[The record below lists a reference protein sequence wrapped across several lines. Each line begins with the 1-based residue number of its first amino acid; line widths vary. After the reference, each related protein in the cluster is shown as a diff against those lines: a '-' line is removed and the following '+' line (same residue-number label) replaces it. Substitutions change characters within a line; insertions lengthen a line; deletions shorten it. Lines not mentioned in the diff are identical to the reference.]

1 MKLDK
6 IAKIKIGVGVV
17 LIGLTA
23 ITVNYILK
31 NLRKLTN
38 LTFDIRTVKLNTLNL
53 KEISFTI
60 LWVIKNPSDFR
71 FIVKNQVYDV
81 FVNGKFVKKVGAVE
95 ETEVLSNG
103 TSLLPTNVFL
113 TTKELFDLGIENL
126 EDLVTESGRKKLK
139 IKVTGTFDVK
149 TPVFTL
155 KKLPFEF
162 EDTLHNI
169 LNY

>member
-81 FVNGKFVKKVGAVE
+81 FVNGKFVKKVGAVK

>member
-1 MKLDK
+1 MQLDK
-6 IAKIKIGVGVV
+6 IAKIKIGVGIV
-17 LIGLTA
+17 LVGLTA

-31 NLRKLTN
+31 NVRKLAN
-38 LTFDIRTVKLNTLNL
+38 LEFDIRTVKLNTLNL
-53 KEISFTI
+53 KEISITI
-60 LWVIKNPSDFR
+60 LWIIKNPSDFR

-95 ETEVLSNG
+95 EVEVLSNG

-113 TTKELFDLGIENL
+113 TMKELLNLGIENL

-139 IKVTGTFDVK
+139 IKVAGTFDIK
-149 TPVFTL
+149 TPLFGL

>member
-31 NLRKLTN
+31 NVRKLSN

-113 TTKELFDLGIENL
+113 TTKELLNLGIENL

>member
-1 MKLDK
+1 MQLDK
-6 IAKIKIGVGVV
+6 IAKIKIGVGIV

-23 ITVNYILK
+23 ITINYILK
-31 NLRKLTN
+31 NFRKLAN
-38 LTFDIRTVKLNTLNL
+38 LDYDLKTVKLNTLNL

-60 LWVIKNPSDFR
+60 LWDIKNPSDFR

-95 ETEVLSNG
+95 DVEVLSNG

-113 TTKELFDLGIENL
+113 TTKELFNLGIENL

-139 IKVTGTFDVK
+139 IKVAGTFDVK
-149 TPVFTL
+149 TPLFSL
-155 KKLPFEF
+155 KKLPFLF
-162 EDTLHNI
+162 EDSLHNI

>member
-1 MKLDK
+1 MQLDK

-31 NLRKLTN
+31 NVRKLTN
-38 LTFDIRTVKLNTLNL
+38 LTFDIKTVKLNTLNL

-103 TSLLPTNVFL
+103 TSLLPTNVFF
-113 TTKELFDLGIENL
+113 TTKE
-126 EDLVTESGRKKLK
+126 
-139 IKVTGTFDVK
+139 
-149 TPVFTL
+149 
-155 KKLPFEF
+155 
-162 EDTLHNI
+162 
-169 LNY
+169 

>member
-1 MKLDK
+1 MQLDK
-6 IAKIKIGVGVV
+6 IAKIKIGVGIV

>member
-113 TTKELFDLGIENL
+113 TTKELLNLGIENL

>member
-1 MKLDK
+1 MQLDK

-31 NLRKLTN
+31 NVRKLTN
-38 LTFDIRTVKLNTLNL
+38 LTFDIKTVKLNTLNL

>member
-1 MKLDK
+1 MQLDK

>member
-1 MKLDK
+1 MQLDK

-23 ITVNYILK
+23 ITINYILK

-81 FVNGKFVKKVGAVE
+81 FVNDKFVKKVGAVE

-113 TTKELFDLGIENL
+113 TTKELLNLGIENL

-149 TPVFTL
+149 TPLFSL
-155 KKLPFEF
+155 KKLPFTF